1 VICIVSTL
9 VLTWPKTDGCLDI
22 MKNHNYQVGGSLPP
36 DTLCYVRRKA
46 DQDLYQALVAGE
58 FCYVLTSRQMGKSS
72 LRVQTTQRLQAIG
85 IHCGIVDL
93 TEIGTQD
100 LTPDQWYASI
110 LRCLVSSFNLQV
122 NLRAWWRSRSYL
134 SPVKR
139 LSDFI
144 EEVLLALVEGNLV
157 IFIDEIDSILGLS
170 FPIEDFFA
178 LIRACYNKRTENQ
191 AYQRLSFVLLGVAT
205 PTDLIV
211 DKQRTPFNI
220 GRGIE
225 LCGFTLEEAETLALG
240 FNGRVN
246 NPKALLTEIL
256 AFTGGQPLLTQ
267 KVCQLILEDIEH
279 CTRLLSEEETS
290 DPATGNSGQEF
301 TTTVS
306 KTVLK
311 NYSGKK
317 CTVNPTSIEYLVGR
331 RIIDKWEVQDEPEHL
346 RTIRDRILSN
356 EQRAGRLLGLYQQIL
371 QQGTVAADDSWE
383 QMELL
388 LSGLV
393 VKSEGKVRVRNPI
406 YAAVFNCDWVSKQLS
421 NLRPYNT
428 SLRAWFNGDCQDES
442 RLLRGQALLDALAWA
457 DSRSLS
463 DQDYQFLSASQAL
476 DKREAQRAEAARTQ
490 AVAIQL
496 TKEKE
501 ISRLQKLLLAT
512 VSTGF
517 LVSASLGMMAFR
529 EYKKAVINEINAIA
543 KSSEAFYA
551 SNHKLD
557 ALIYAIKAWQKL
569 QQLAGAKADTQT
581 QVEKMLWRI
590 IYEIKEYNRF
600 SGHQAAVYDLV
611 FSPDGEMIASASG
624 DKTIKLWQRDGTL
637 LNTLKGHGSQVKGVA
652 FSPDGEM
659 IASASSDKTVKL
671 WTKDGILRNT
681 FTNHSAGF
689 EAVAFSPDGNLI
701 ASASEDNTVKLW
713 TKEGKFY
720 KLLTGHSAGVE
731 GIAFSPDGE
740 MIASASEDNTVK
752 LWTKDGRLLRTF
764 IGHGSGVEGVA
775 FSPDGEMIASASED
789 NTVKLWTKDGRLLKT
804 LTGHRD
810 EVYGVAF
817 SPNGKIIASASEDN
831 TIKLWTKEGRLLT
844 ILEGHRD
851 EVEGIAFSPDGEIIA
866 SASEDST
873 IKLWKQN
880 STLYTTLTGHWNG
893 VRAVAFSPDGQT
905 IASGSSDKTVK
916 LWQPDGTLKLTRDN
930 HSAIVNGL
938 AFSPDG
944 DMIASASSDKKV
956 KLWDK
961 HGTFLATLNNHSAG
975 VEGVAFS
982 PDGKIIASAS
992 EDKTIKLWQRD
1003 GTLLTTLEGHSN
1015 EVEGVAFSP
1024 NGTIIASASEDET
1037 IKLWKIDST
1046 CTEEA
1051 KPSKNSNLLPECWSH
1066 SFYTLTGHEDEV
1078 KTVAISPDG
1087 DLIASGSEDKTVKVW
1102 QGDSTDRYQTQPKL
1116 LHTLTGH
1123 SDGITGVT
1131 FSPDSNMIAS
1141 ASADKT
1147 VKLWKRDGSLL
1158 TTLTAH
1164 QDEVEGIAFSQNGE
1178 ILASASA
1185 DSKVILWNVD
1195 QVLALEQVLTY
1206 SCDWLQDYLST
1217 NAELKKRDRTLCDRI
1232 KHKQ

>member
-1 VICIVSTL
+1 
-9 VLTWPKTDGCLDI
+9 
-22 MKNHNYQVGGSLPP
+22 MKKHNYQVGGSLPP
-36 DTLCYVRRKA
+36 DTLCYVRRRA
-46 DQDLYQALVAGE
+46 DQDLYKALIAGE

-72 LRVQTTQRLQAIG
+72 LRVQTTHRLQRIG

-100 LTPDQWYASI
+100 LTADQWYASVV
-110 LRCLVSSFNLQV
+110 RCLVSSFNLQV
-122 NLRAWWRSRSYL
+122 NLRAWWRSHSYL

-144 EEVLLALVEGNLV
+144 EEVLLAEVEGNLV

-205 PTDLIV
+205 PSDLIV

-225 LCGFTLEEAETLALG
+225 LCGFTLEESETLGLG
-240 FNGRVN
+240 LSGRVS
-246 NPKALLTEIL
+246 NPKALLREIL

-267 KVCQLILEDIEH
+267 KLCQLILEDTEN
-279 CTRLLSEEETS
+279 
-290 DPATGNSGQEF
+290 G
-301 TTTVS
+301 
-306 KTVLK
+306 
-311 NYSGKK
+311 
-317 CTVNPTSIEYLVGR
+317 TVNPTSLESLVDR
-331 RIIDKWEVQDEPEHL
+331 RIINNWEVQDKPEHL

-371 QQGTVAADDSWE
+371 QQGAVAADDSWE

-393 VKSEGKVRVRNPI
+393 VKSQGKVKVRNPI

-421 NLRPYNT
+421 NLRPYGT
-428 SLRAWFNGDCQDES
+428 SLRDWFNSDCQDES

-476 DKREAQRAEAARTQ
+476 DKREAQRAEAARTK

-517 LVSASLGMMAFR
+517 LVSASLRLMAFL
-529 EYKKAVINEINAIA
+529 EYEKAVINEINAIA
-543 KSSEAFYA
+543 KSSEVFYA

-557 ALIYAIKAWQKL
+557 ALIYAIKAWNKL

-590 IYEIKEYNRF
+590 MYEIKEYNRL
-600 SGHQAAVYDLV
+600 SGHRGAVYDLV

-624 DKTIKLWQRDGTL
+624 DNTVKIWQRDGKL
-637 LNTLKGHGSQVKGVA
+637 VNTLEGHGSQVKGVA

-659 IASASSDKTVKL
+659 IASASADNTVKI
-671 WTKDGILRNT
+671 WTTEGILLNT
-681 FTNHSAGF
+681 FTNYSAGF
-689 EAVAFSPDGNLI
+689 EAVAFSPDGKLIASASEDNTVKLLTIEGKLHKLLTGHSAGVKGIAFSPDGEII

-713 TKEGKFY
+713 TKEGS
-720 KLLTGHSAGVE
+720 LLRTFTGHSAGVK
-731 GIAFSPDGE
+731 GVAFSPDGE
-740 MIASASEDNTVK
+740 IIASASEDNTVK
-752 LWTKDGRLLRTF
+752 LWTKE
-764 IGHGSGVEGVA
+764 GS
-775 FSPDGEMIASASED
+775 F
-789 NTVKLWTKDGRLLKT
+789 LKT

-810 EVYGVAF
+810 EVYAVAF
-817 SPNGKIIASASEDN
+817 SPDGKLIASASEDN
-831 TIKLWTKEGRLLT
+831 SIKLWTKEGRLLT

-851 EVEGIAFSPDGEIIA
+851 EVQGVAFSPDGEIIA

-880 STLYTTLTGHWNG
+880 STLYTTLTGHCSG
-893 VRAVAFSPDGQT
+893 VRAVAFSPDGKL
-905 IASGSSDKTVK
+905 IACASSDNTVK
-916 LWQPDGTLKLTRDN
+916 LWQPDGTLQSTLIN
-930 HSAIVNGL
+930 NSAIVRGV

-944 DMIASASSDKKV
+944 DIIASASSDKRV
-956 KLWDK
+956 KLSDQD
-961 HGTFLATLNNHSAG
+961 GTLLGTLNNHSAG

-982 PDGKIIASAS
+982 PDGQIIASAS
-992 EDKTIKLWQRD
+992 EDKTIKLWQRN

-1015 EVEGVAFSP
+1015 EVDGVAFSP
-1024 NGTIIASASEDET
+1024 NGKIIASASEDKT
-1037 IKLWKIDST
+1037 IKLWKWDST
-1046 CTEEA
+1046 CTGQA
-1051 KPSKNSNLLPECWSH
+1051 KPSAATPRFFKALGNAHRDNSNLLPECWSH
-1066 SFYTLTGHEDEV
+1066 SLYTLTGHEDEV
-1078 KTVAISPDG
+1078 KTVAFSPDG
-1087 DLIASGSEDKTVKVW
+1087 ELIASGSEDKTVKVW
-1102 QGDSTDRYQTQPKL
+1102 KGDSEDWYLTKPKL

-1123 SDGITGVT
+1123 SDRITGVT
-1131 FSPDSNMIAS
+1131 FSPDGTMIAS
-1141 ASADKT
+1141 ASAEKT
-1147 VKLWKRDGSLL
+1147 VKLWQRDGTLL

-1164 QDEVEGIAFSQNGE
+1164 QDEVEGIAFSQDGE

-1185 DSKVILWNVD
+1185 DSKIILWNVD
-1195 QVLALEQVLTY
+1195 QVLDLDQVLTY
-1206 SCDWLQDYLST
+1206 SCDWVQDYLIT
-1217 NAELKKRDRTLCDRI
+1217 NAELEKSDRTLCDRI
-1232 KHKQ
+1232 KELKRE

>member
-1 VICIVSTL
+1 
-9 VLTWPKTDGCLDI
+9 
-22 MKNHNYQVGGSLPP
+22 MKKHNYQVGGSLPP
-36 DTLCYVRRKA
+36 DTLCYVRRRA

-72 LRVQTTQRLQAIG
+72 LRVQTTHRLQGIG

-100 LTPDQWYASI
+100 LTADQWYASI

-144 EEVLLALVEGNLV
+144 EEVLLAEVEGNLV

-178 LIRACYNKRTENQ
+178 LIRACYNKRTEQ
-191 AYQRLSFVLLGVAT
+191 LAYQRLSFVLLGVAT
-205 PTDLIV
+205 PSDLIV

-225 LCGFTLEEAETLALG
+225 LSGFTLEEAETLALG
-240 FNGRVN
+240 FSDSVN
-246 NPKALLTEIL
+246 NPKALLREIL

-267 KVCQLILEDIEH
+267 KLCQLILEDIEH
-279 CTRLLSEEETS
+279 CTRLLSQEETS
-290 DPATGNSGQEF
+290 DPATGNSGEEF

-306 KTVLK
+306 KTVSK
-311 NYSGKK
+311 KYFGKR

-331 RIIDKWEVQDEPEHL
+331 RIIDNWEVQDEPEHL

-356 EQRAGRLLGLYQQIL
+356 QQRAGRLLGLYQQIL
-371 QQGTVAADDSWE
+371 QQGAVAADDSWE

-421 NLRPYNT
+421 NLRPYAT

-476 DKREAQRAEAARTQ
+476 DKREAQRAEAARTK

-512 VSTGF
+512 VSTAF
-517 LVSASLGMMAFR
+517 LVSASLGLIAFR
-529 EYKKAVINEINAIA
+529 EYQNAAINEINAIA

-557 ALIYAIKAWQKL
+557 ALIYAIKAWKKL
-569 QQLAGAKADTQT
+569 QQLAGAKTNTQT
-581 QVEKMLWRI
+581 QVEKVEKMLWRI

-624 DKTIKLWQRDGTL
+624 DKTVKLWQRDGTL
-637 LNTLKGHGSQVKGVA
+637 LNTLEGHIEQVKGVA
-652 FSPDGEM
+652 FSPDGKM
-659 IASASSDKTVKL
+659 IASASADNTVKL
-671 WTKDGILRNT
+671 WTKDGILLNT
-681 FTNHSAGF
+681 FTNNSAGF
-689 EAVAFSPDGNLI
+689 EAVVFSPDGKLV

-713 TKEGKFY
+713 NLEGKLH

-752 LWTKDGRLLRTF
+752 LWTIEGRLLRTLT
-764 IGHGSGVEGVA
+764 GHGSGVEAVA

-789 NTVKLWTKDGRLLKT
+789 NTVKLWAKDGRLLKT

-817 SPNGKIIASASEDN
+817 SPDGERIASASEDN
-831 TIKLWTKEGRLLT
+831 TIKVWTKEGRLLT

-851 EVEGIAFSPDGEIIA
+851 EVEGVAFSPDGKIIA
-866 SASEDST
+866 SASEDNT

-880 STLYTTLTGHWNG
+880 STLYTTLTGHCNG
-893 VRAVAFSPDGQT
+893 VRAVAFSPDGNL
-905 IASGSSDKTVK
+905 IASASSDKTVK
-916 LWQPDGTLKLTRDN
+916 LWQPDGTLKLTRTN
-930 HSAIVNGL
+930 HSAIVTGV

-944 DMIASASSDKKV
+944 DIIASASTDKRV

-975 VEGVAFS
+975 VEGVVFS
-982 PDGKIIASAS
+982 PDGQIIASAS

-1003 GTLLTTLEGHSN
+1003 GSLLTTLEGHSN

-1024 NGTIIASASEDET
+1024 NGKIIASASEDKT

-1046 CTEEA
+1046 CTGLA
-1051 KPSKNSNLLPECWSH
+1051 KPTQNSNLLPECWSN

-1087 DLIASGSEDKTVKVW
+1087 ELIASGSEDKTVKVW
-1102 QGDSTDRYQTQPKL
+1102 QGDSKDWNLTKPKL

-1123 SDGITGVT
+1123 SDRITGVT
-1131 FSPDSNMIAS
+1131 FSPDGNLIAS

-1147 VKLWKRDGSLL
+1147 VKLWQRDGGTLR

-1164 QDEVEGIAFSQNGE
+1164 QDEVEGIAFSQDGK

-1185 DSKVILWNVD
+1185 DSNVILWNVD
-1195 QVLALEQVLTY
+1195 QVLDLDQVLTY

-1217 NAELKKRDRTLCDRI
+1217 NAELEKSDRTLCDQI
-1232 KHKQ
+1232 KELKRE

>member
-1 VICIVSTL
+1 
-9 VLTWPKTDGCLDI
+9 

-36 DTLCYVRRKA
+36 DTLCYVHRRA

-100 LTPDQWYASI
+100 LTADQWYASI
-110 LRCLVSSFNLQV
+110 VRCLVSSLNLQV
-122 NLRAWWRSRSYL
+122 NLRPWWRSRSYL

-144 EEVLLALVEGNLV
+144 EEVLLAEVEGNLV

-205 PTDLIV
+205 PSDLIV

-225 LCGFTLEEAETLALG
+225 LCGFTLEEAKPLALG
-240 FNGRVN
+240 FNGRVS
-246 NPKALLTEIL
+246 NPKALLREIL
-256 AFTGGQPLLTQ
+256 GFTGGQPLLTQ
-267 KVCQLILEDIEH
+267 KLCQLILEDIEH
-279 CTRLLSEEETS
+279 CTRLLSEEGTS
-290 DPATGNSGQEF
+290 VPATGNSGEEF
-301 TTTVS
+301 TQTVS
-306 KTVLK
+306 KTVSK
-311 NYSGKK
+311 NYFGKR

-331 RIIDKWEVQDEPEHL
+331 RIIENWEVQDEPEHL
-346 RTIRDRILSN
+346 RTIRDRILSY

-371 QQGTVAADDSWE
+371 QLGAVAADDSWE

-393 VKSEGKVRVRNPI
+393 VKSHGKVRVRNPI

-463 DQDYQFLSASQAL
+463 DLDYQFLSASQAL
-476 DKREAQRAEAARTQ
+476 DKREAQRAEAARTK

-517 LVSASLGMMAFR
+517 LVSASLGLIAFQ
-529 EYKKAVINEINAIA
+529 EYEKAVINEINAIA

-551 SNHKLD
+551 SNRKLD
-557 ALIYAIKAWQKL
+557 ALIYAIKAWKKL
-569 QQLAGAKADTQT
+569 QQLAGAKANTQT
-581 QVEKMLWRI
+581 QEVEKMLWRI

-600 SGHQAAVYDLV
+600 NGHRAAVYDLV

-624 DKTIKLWQRDGTL
+624 DKTVKLWQRDGTL
-637 LNTLKGHGSQVKGVA
+637 LNTLEGHGSHVKGVA

-659 IASASSDKTVKL
+659 IASASADKTVKL
-671 WTKDGILRNT
+671 WQRDGTLLNT
-681 FTNHSAGF
+681 FTNHNAGF
-689 EAVAFSPDGNLI
+689 EAVAFSRDGKLI
-701 ASASEDNTVKLW
+701 ASASEDNTVKLL
-713 TKEGKFY
+713 TIEGKLH
-720 KLLTGHSAGVE
+720 KLLIGHSAGVE

-752 LWTKDGRLLRTF
+752 LWTKEGRLLRTF

-789 NTVKLWTKDGRLLKT
+789 NTVKLWTIQGKLLKT

-817 SPNGKIIASASEDN
+817 SPDGKLIASASEDN

-851 EVEGIAFSPDGEIIA
+851 EVEGIAFSPDGKIIA

-930 HSAIVNGL
+930 HSAIVNGV

-944 DMIASASSDKKV
+944 DIIASASSDKKV

-982 PDGKIIASAS
+982 PDGQIIASAS

-1003 GTLLTTLEGHSN
+1003 GSLLTTLEGHSN

-1024 NGTIIASASEDET
+1024 NGKIIASASEDKT
-1037 IKLWKIDST
+1037 IKLWKWDST
-1046 CTEEA
+1046 FTRLA
-1051 KPSKNSNLLPECWSH
+1051 KPTQNSNLLPECWSN

-1087 DLIASGSEDKTVKVW
+1087 KFIASGSEDKTVKVW
-1102 QGDSTDRYQTQPKL
+1102 EGDTQDWNLTKPKL
-1116 LHTLTGH
+1116 RHTLTGH
-1123 SDGITGVT
+1123 SDRITGVT
-1131 FSPDSNMIAS
+1131 FRPNSTMIAS

-1147 VKLWKRDGSLL
+1147 VKLWDHNGNLL
-1158 TTLTAH
+1158 STLTAH
-1164 QDEVEGIAFSQNGE
+1164 QDEVEGIAFSQDGK

-1185 DSKVILWNVD
+1185 DSNVILWNLD
-1195 QVLALEQVLTY
+1195 QVPDDIDQVLTY
-1206 SCDWLQDYLST
+1206 SCDWLQDYLKT
-1217 NAELKKRDRTLCDRI
+1217 NAELEKRDRTLCDRI
-1232 KHKQ
+1232 KELKRE